1 MQNYDFS
8 IVKEGFTYQYK
19 DMRMK
24 TIEQIQS
31 LKKILLDELNRLP
44 ENNVFGDN
52 NDLDRERL
60 HGWIIDLTYIEKF
73 GAPGDWHSDVGFWFT
88 EESWS
93 PLTDYEQFNEDFTEY
108 ERLLRYAA
116 WLNM

>member
-1 MQNYDFS
+1 
-8 IVKEGFTYQYK
+8 
-19 DMRMK
+19 MR
-24 TIEQIQS
+24 TIEQVKSIKRV
-31 LKKILLDELNRLP
+31 LIDELNQLP
-44 ENNVFGDN
+44 EDNAFGGSN
-52 NDLDRERL
+52 ANDRERL

-73 GAPGDWHSDVGFWFT
+73 GSPNDNNNDVGFWFN

-93 PLTDYEQFNEDFTEY
+93 PLTDYDQSIDDFTEY